1 MQMLTIVP
9 PAHWEQRFA
18 AKPSQL
24 AAAARD
30 EWSMAVLEGWS
41 RAAILH
47 RDSNWALALW
57 ERWHAVDPQ
66 NSYYSHVASN
76 MLTALVA
83 LLPQTAAETLVRR
96 MMREG
101 KDFEP
106 RSWQLILSSIPRP
119 WSAEMAK
126 AYIGALQSEARK
138 DRAKSGPASIT
149 WWFAPD
155 AAAQALPPQYLREVQ
170 DLWTEDE
177 LREADWRLR
186 TFIET
191 LQIREQIWKE
201 IPA

>member
-1 MQMLTIVP
+1 
-9 PAHWEQRFA
+9 
-18 AKPSQL
+18 
-24 AAAARD
+24 
-30 EWSMAVLEGWS
+30 
-41 RAAILH
+41 
-47 RDSNWALALW
+47 
-57 ERWHAVDPQ
+57 
-66 NSYYSHVASN
+66 
-76 MLTALVA
+76 
-83 LLPQTAAETLVRR
+83 

-138 DRAKSGPASIT
+138 DRAKSGPASIA